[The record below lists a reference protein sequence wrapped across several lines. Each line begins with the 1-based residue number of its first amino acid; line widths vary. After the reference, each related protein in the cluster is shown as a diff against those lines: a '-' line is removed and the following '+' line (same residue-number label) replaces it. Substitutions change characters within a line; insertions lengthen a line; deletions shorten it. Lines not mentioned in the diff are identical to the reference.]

1 MFDLV
6 CWRLRDQQ
14 CSTISRKFIEVM
26 NDYNKAQMDYRDGC
40 KKRMKRQMEISKC
53 TGGKPH
59 AATAALPAA
68 HMPANSS
75 PANRAF
81 LHPIVYL
88 HFVRFSFHVLSTLS
102 VSHTL
107 HLPLTFVRA
116 NAGFKLLRQTSWVRD
131 SSWRIEAWQ
140 VPLRTHDGLWTLRMN
155 IVFSLFF
162 VTSLVFKVGIITYV
176 LFRTIVY

>member
-1 MFDLV
+1 MAWLRCVEQCELIPWPPSHRLLTIQWMTSGFCMHVNHCKHRSLFMFDLV
-6 CWRLRDQQ
+6 CWRRRDQQ

-75 PANRAF
+75 PANRAS

-88 HFVRFSFHVLSTLS
+88 HFVRFSFHVFVYFICIT
-102 VSHTL
+102 HT
-107 HLPLTFVRA
+107 
-116 NAGFKLLRQTSWVRD
+116 TSPSYFPPRK
-131 SSWRIEAWQ
+131 RR
-140 VPLRTHDGLWTLRMN
+140 L
-155 IVFSLFF
+155 
-162 VTSLVFKVGIITYV
+162 
-176 LFRTIVY
+176 